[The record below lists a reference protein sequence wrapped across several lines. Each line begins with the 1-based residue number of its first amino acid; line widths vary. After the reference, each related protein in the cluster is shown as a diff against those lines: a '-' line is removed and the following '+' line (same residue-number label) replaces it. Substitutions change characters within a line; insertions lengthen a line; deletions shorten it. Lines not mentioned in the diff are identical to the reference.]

1 VEDVGGLVDD
11 KVGKGVLLVEIGQ
24 GDVACGFLAQ
34 PYDLRS
40 VWPKQGR
47 THAAEVQVR
56 QVPRAMGHVHSSST
70 CSMFAAVRKTS
81 DFSSTAIRWPGKKH
95 PGEIMPNTDPNITA
109 QVETFTQQLVAT
121 VEAAVAQRIQA
132 ALAGAFGVP
141 QKRGPGRPPKQAVA
155 HVAVE
160 RTVERK
166 KPPKQI
172 CPVPGCKNP
181 AAPVF
186 GMVCKDHKNVA
197 KSKIKKYRALRKA
210 ALAGAARPAGK
221 KKARKVTP
229 KVARAR
235 KLQGQY
241 LGALK
246 SLTGA
251 DRAKVKQTAAEKGV
265 AEAVKL
271 AQTMKRA

>member
-1 VEDVGGLVDD
+1 
-11 KVGKGVLLVEIGQ
+11 
-24 GDVACGFLAQ
+24 
-34 PYDLRS
+34 
-40 VWPKQGR
+40 
-47 THAAEVQVR
+47 
-56 QVPRAMGHVHSSST
+56 
-70 CSMFAAVRKTS
+70 
-81 DFSSTAIRWPGKKH
+81 
-95 PGEIMPNTDPNITA
+95 MPNTVPNITA
-109 QVETFTQQLVAT
+109 QIESFTQQIVAT

-132 ALAGAFGVP
+132 ALAGAFGVS

-160 RTVERK
+160 KSAERK
-166 KPPKQI
+166 KPPKQL
-172 CPVPGCKNP
+172 CPVPGCKNV
-181 AAPVF
+181 AAPIF

-197 KSKIKKYRALRKA
+197 KSKIKKYREARR
-210 ALAGAARPAGK
+210 AGLVTQATGAKPATA
-221 KKARKVTP
+221 KKAKKVTP

-251 DRAKVKQTAAEKGV
+251 DRAKVKQMAAEKGV

-271 AQTMKRA
+271 ALGMKKV

>member
-1 VEDVGGLVDD
+1 
-11 KVGKGVLLVEIGQ
+11 
-24 GDVACGFLAQ
+24 
-34 PYDLRS
+34 
-40 VWPKQGR
+40 
-47 THAAEVQVR
+47 
-56 QVPRAMGHVHSSST
+56 
-70 CSMFAAVRKTS
+70 
-81 DFSSTAIRWPGKKH
+81 
-95 PGEIMPNTDPNITA
+95 MPNTDPTITA
-109 QVETFTQQLVAT
+109 QVETFTQQLIAT
-121 VEAAVAQRIQA
+121 VEAAVTQRIQA

-155 HVAVE
+155 HVAPVLAKPA
-160 RTVERK
+160 RK
-166 KPPKQI
+166 KQL

-181 AAPVF
+181 AAPIF

-197 KSKIKKYRALRKA
+197 KSKIEKYREQRREGNVTQAT
-210 ALAGAARPAGK
+210 GARPVTAK
-221 KKARKVTP
+221 KVKKTTP
-229 KVARAR
+229 KVKRAR

-271 AQTMKRA
+271 AQTMKVKK